1 MKQANISGV
10 PDPLSPSGEAG
21 KALFRLGRFFGRQ
34 SLPQSL
40 VGRTESGV
48 ELSQILAVQAVEAG
62 LESAQEITV
71 GTVAQYL
78 GLDPST
84 ASRVIADAVRDGL
97 LARAAS
103 QADGRRSLLE
113 LTQDGRALASAAS
126 SYQRSVFEAVT
137 ASWPDAERQ
146 EFARLFVRF
155 VAEAHLSLFNNTPT
169 ARGSRTS

>member
-1 MKQANISGV
+1 MEQTGAPNTTDRSSIM
-10 PDPLSPSGEAG
+10 GEAG

-34 SLPQSL
+34 ALPQSL
-40 VGRTESGV
+40 ARRTESGV

-62 LESAQEITV
+62 LEADQEVTV
-71 GTVAQYL
+71 GTVAQHL

-84 ASRVIADAVRDGL
+84 ASRVVADAVRDGL

-113 LTQDGRALASAAS
+113 LTEDGRNLAAAACG
-126 SYQRSVFEAVT
+126 YQRSVFETVT
-137 ASWPDAERQ
+137 ANWTEAERQ

-155 VAEAHLSLFNNTPT
+155 VAEAHQKLLKDTPAT
-169 ARGSRTS
+169 SGSRS